1 MLRDKKLFVVV
12 LTLLLSVPAG
22 VIASQKDVKLD
33 EKIARIEAGLLGA
46 IQIKGQPLAPMK
58 LSDRMCYYKVPGV
71 SIAVIKDLGI
81 EWAKGYGFKASG
93 KNDPVLAET
102 IFQAASTSKPVA
114 ALAALRLVQDGAL
127 NLDENVNAKLLSWK
141 VLDNSFTAEKKVTLR
156 ELLSHSAGLTVHG
169 FRGYALRERVP
180 TLKQILDGEK
190 PSNSAAIRV
199 DILPGSQ
206 FRYSGGGF
214 TVMQQLLMD
223 VEKKPFPMIMD
234 ELVLRPVGMSQSTY
248 IQPLPES
255 RWGTEAL
262 AHGPDGLPLK
272 GKWHTYPEMAAAG
285 LWTTPSDLARFAIVL
300 AQAWLGKSD
309 KIISQETAKKMLTRQ
324 LAPWG
329 LGLQLRGEGESFAFE
344 HGGSNEGYRCNF
356 VLYPVK
362 GVGLAVMTNG
372 DNGSDLISE
381 IQRSVGREY
390 GIPDLL
396 PKVKEVKAIDPKV
409 LELYAGKYQFT
420 PDFVLVFTNENGR
433 LFVAPPGQLKF
444 GLLPESETKFFG
456 QDNGVE
462 VTFVKDKNGRFDEV
476 QVLLNF
482 GGGDPFHGKRVKQ

>member
-1 MLRDKKLFVVV
+1 MLRDKKLFVIV
-12 LTLLLSVPAG
+12 LVLLLSFPLG
-22 VIASQKDVKLD
+22 IIASQKDTKLE
-33 EKIARIEAGLLGA
+33 EKIARVEAGLLGA
-46 IQIKGQPLAPMK
+46 VQIKGQPLSPMN
-58 LSDRMCYYKVPGV
+58 LTDRMCYYKVPGV
-71 SIAVIKDLGI
+71 SIAVIKDLAI
-81 EWAKGYGFKASG
+81 EWAKGYGLKEAG
-93 KNDPVLAET
+93 KNSPVLAET
-102 IFQAASTSKPVA
+102 LFQAASISKPVA
-114 ALAALRLVQDGAL
+114 ALAALRLVQDGVL
-127 NLDENVNAKLLSWK
+127 NLDEDVNAKLLSWK
-141 VLDNSFTAEKKVTLR
+141 VPENSFTAKKKVTLR

-169 FRGYALRERVP
+169 FRGYAQGEAVP

-223 VEKKPFPMIMD
+223 VEKKPFPTIMD
-234 ELVLRPVGMSQSTY
+234 ELVLRPAGMSESTY
-248 IQPLPES
+248 FQPLPES

-262 AHGPDGLPLK
+262 AHGPDGLPVK

-285 LWTTPSDLARFAIVL
+285 LWTTPSDLARFAIMI
-300 AQAWLGKSD
+300 AQAWSGKSD

-324 LAPWG
+324 LDPWG
-329 LGLQLRGEGESFAFE
+329 LGLQLSGEGESFAFE

-362 GVGLAVMTNG
+362 GVGVAVMTNG
-372 DNGSDLISE
+372 DNGSYLVSE

-390 GIPDLL
+390 GIADLL
-396 PKVKEVKAIDPKV
+396 PKVKEVKTIDPKV
-409 LELYAGKYQFT
+409 LDLYVGKYQIT
-420 PDFVLVFTNENGR
+420 PDFILVFTNENGR

-444 GLLPESETKFFG
+444 GLMPESETKFFG

-462 VTFVKDKNGRFDEV
+462 VTFLKDKNGRFDEL
-476 QVLLNF
+476 LLNF
-482 GGGDPFHGKRVKQ
+482 GGGSPIHGKRVKQ